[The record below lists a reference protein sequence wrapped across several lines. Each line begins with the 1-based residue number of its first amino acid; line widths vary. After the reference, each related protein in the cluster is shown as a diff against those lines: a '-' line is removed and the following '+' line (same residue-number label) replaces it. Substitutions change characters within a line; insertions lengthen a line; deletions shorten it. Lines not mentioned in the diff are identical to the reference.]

1 MSTSHSVGAAEAPA
15 APRTGLRRE
24 LRFWEAI
31 ALSIGIMAP
40 TAAMALNGVAPAGLI
55 GRAVPLAFI
64 FATIGVLFVSY
75 GFVRLSR
82 YFSHAGSAFAF
93 SGITLGPQAGFFA
106 GWALLGTYVAFCCAS
121 TAEAGTFGVA
131 FLSGINIDK
140 SADYLVIALIAAVL
154 IGLLAF
160 GDIRVGTRSLL
171 GMEGISVTLILI
183 LMVVI
188 VVKLIAGTSPNGQTI
203 TADAF
208 KLPSGTSLSA
218 VASAAVFGFLSFGG
232 FEGAAALGEETDNPR
247 REIPRA
253 IRNAVVGCGVF
264 YILCILVQTWGF
276 GTNAAGVK
284 AFSTSGAPLGDLAHS
299 YVGSGME
306 DAINFGATIS
316 AFASGLGATVA
327 GARILFA
334 LSRHTPVERLFGRTS
349 TRTGAPAGA
358 LAVVLTIGVGGD
370 RGPADRRRLSG
381 ERVLLSRDDRR
392 AVHARRLHRHQRGS
406 DPVPVHRRPPRAVVG
421 DRDPAAR
428 DRVHRVH
435 DLQERAGRPVPIR
448 PVPVLGGRLVAH
460 RAGIHPVRAE
470 ACAPDR
476 RRAHTR
482 RRPRRGGPNP
492 HVAAA
497 RPASSIKLDAAA
509 ARCLG
514 PVGGRVGS
522 GQQRVAIAFTER
534 DPDARG
540 QAVLGAAGAER
551 NLDRILQAPADRE
564 RRLLVDPLAQRDE
577 LVAPEPRDGVP
588 GSHGGV

>member
-1 MSTSHSVGAAEAPA
+1 MSTSETVGAGPAPA

-75 GFVRLSR
+75 GFIRLSR

-106 GWALLGTYVAFCCAS
+106 GWALLGTYIAFCCAS

-131 FLSGINIDK
+131 FLAGIKVDQ

-154 IGLLAF
+154 IAFLAF
-160 GDIRVGTRSLL
+160 GDIRIATRSLL
-171 GMEGISVTLILI
+171 TMEGISVTLIVI

-188 VVKLIAGTSPNGQTI
+188 VVKLIAGSSPNGQTI
-203 TADAF
+203 TANAF
-208 KLPSGTSLSA
+208 KLPPGTSFSA
-218 VASAAVFGFLSFGG
+218 VAGAAVFGFLSFGG
-232 FEGAAALGEETDNPR
+232 FEGAASLGEETDNPR

-253 IRNAVVGCGVF
+253 IRNAVIGCGVF

-284 AFSTSGAPLGDLAHS
+284 AFSTSAAPLGDLANS

-316 AFASGLGATVA
+316 AFASGLAATAA

-334 LSRHTPVERLFGRTS
+334 LSRHTPVERALGTTS

-358 LAVVLTIGVGGD
+358 LVVVLTIGVGAIVVQRIAGVSAVNAFFYP
-370 RGPADRRRLSG
+370 GTIG
-381 ERVLLSRDDRR
+381 VLCMLVAYIVTNTGAIRFLFIAARR
-392 AVHARRLHRHQRGS
+392 APLW
-406 DPVPVHRRPPRAVVG
+406 
-421 DRDPAAR
+421 
-428 DRVHRVH
+428 
-435 DLQERAGRPVPIR
+435 EIIF
-448 PVPVLGGRLVAH
+448 PVLG
-460 RAGIHPVRAE
+460 
-470 ACAPDR
+470 
-476 RRAHTR
+476 
-482 RRPRRGGPNP
+482 
-492 HVAAA
+492 
-497 RPASSIKLDAAA
+497 
-509 ARCLG
+509 
-514 PVGGRVGS
+514 
-522 GQQRVAIAFTER
+522 IAFVIYTIYKNVQGVPFPYDRFPFWVAGWLVVGLAFILLAPKLARRIGEALTH
-534 DPDARG
+534 DAG
-540 QAVLGAAGAER
+540 LEEP
-551 NLDRILQAPADRE
+551 APAVE
-564 RRLLVDPLAQRDE
+564 
-577 LVAPEPRDGVP
+577 
-588 GSHGGV
+588 

>member
-1 MSTSHSVGAAEAPA
+1 MSTSETVGAGPAPA

-75 GFVRLSR
+75 GFIRLSR

-106 GWALLGTYVAFCCAS
+106 GWALLGTYIAFCCAS

-131 FLSGINIDK
+131 FLAGIKVDQ

-154 IGLLAF
+154 IAFLAF
-160 GDIRVGTRSLL
+160 GDIRIATRSLL
-171 GMEGISVTLILI
+171 TMEGISVTLIVI

-188 VVKLIAGTSPNGQTI
+188 VVKLIAGSPPNGQTI
-203 TADAF
+203 TANAF
-208 KLPSGTSLSA
+208 KLPPGTSFSA
-218 VASAAVFGFLSFGG
+218 VAGAAVFGFLSFGG
-232 FEGAAALGEETDNPR
+232 FEGAASLGEETDNPR

-253 IRNAVVGCGVF
+253 IRNAVIGCGVF

-284 AFSTSGAPLGDLAHS
+284 AFSTSAAPLGDLAHS

-316 AFASGLGATVA
+316 AFASGLAATAA

-334 LSRHTPVERLFGRTS
+334 LSRHTPVERALGTTS

-358 LAVVLTIGVGGD
+358 LVVVLTIGVGAIVVQRIAGVSAVNAFFYP
-370 RGPADRRRLSG
+370 GTIG
-381 ERVLLSRDDRR
+381 VLCMLVAYIVTNTGAIRFLFIAARR
-392 AVHARRLHRHQRGS
+392 APLW
-406 DPVPVHRRPPRAVVG
+406 
-421 DRDPAAR
+421 
-428 DRVHRVH
+428 
-435 DLQERAGRPVPIR
+435 EIIF
-448 PVPVLGGRLVAH
+448 PVLG
-460 RAGIHPVRAE
+460 
-470 ACAPDR
+470 
-476 RRAHTR
+476 
-482 RRPRRGGPNP
+482 
-492 HVAAA
+492 
-497 RPASSIKLDAAA
+497 
-509 ARCLG
+509 
-514 PVGGRVGS
+514 
-522 GQQRVAIAFTER
+522 IAFVIYTIYKNVQGVPFPYDRFPFWVAGWLVVGLAFILLAPKLARRIGEALTH
-534 DPDARG
+534 DAG
-540 QAVLGAAGAER
+540 LEEP
-551 NLDRILQAPADRE
+551 APAVE
-564 RRLLVDPLAQRDE
+564 
-577 LVAPEPRDGVP
+577 
-588 GSHGGV
+588 